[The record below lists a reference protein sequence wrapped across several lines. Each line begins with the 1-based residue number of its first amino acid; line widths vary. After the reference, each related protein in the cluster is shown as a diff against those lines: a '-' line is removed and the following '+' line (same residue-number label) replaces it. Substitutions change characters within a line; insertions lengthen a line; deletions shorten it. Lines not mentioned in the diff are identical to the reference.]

1 MNQSL
6 QTSSPLL
13 EPRAALVALLVG
25 AAGLLIWAIGLFFD
39 REAALRSYLFAFV
52 FINSIP
58 LGCLALV
65 MLHHLTGGVW
75 GVPARRLA
83 EAAGVTIPLMA
94 LLFIPIAIA
103 IITGHLYP
111 WARPEEFAHDA
122 ILRHRRELPVLGFST
137 GWVLA
142 RAAIYFA
149 VWSILAWWLR
159 GISLRKGGVRN
170 IAGSISGAGTVLYF
184 ITVSLAASDWVMS
197 REAHYYSSVFGF
209 ITVAAQ
215 SVAGLC
221 FVIVILA
228 LLADRALLQG
238 KSGPSGTP
246 LNGPDVPKSQTV
258 FWETVTRPRALHDL
272 GNLLLTC
279 VVMWAYVSFAQL
291 LVNWVGNTQE
301 DVTWYVHRSHG
312 GWRIVTIAVI
322 VLHFFV
328 PFVLLL
334 LQPTKRNLRPLA
346 RLAAGLLILRL
357 IDVLWLI
364 APSSP
369 TEHAGG
375 LYWTDLFAPI
385 GVGGIWLAGFLWILR
400 RAPVV
405 VPELLESMPP
415 ETEAGGG
422 GEVSLRPS

>member
-1 MNQSL
+1 MSESL

-13 EPRAALVALLVG
+13 QPRVTRLALFAG
-25 AAGLLIWAIGLFFD
+25 AAGLLLWALGLFFD
-39 REAALRSYLFAFV
+39 REAALRSYLFAFI

-65 MLHHLTGGVW
+65 MLHHLTGGRW
-75 GVPARRLA
+75 GVPIRWLA
-83 EAAGVTIPLMA
+83 ETAAATMPLMA
-94 LLFIPIAIA
+94 LLFIPIALGMLS
-103 IITGHLYP
+103 GHLYP
-111 WARPEEFAHDA
+111 WAKPDEYAHDA
-122 ILRHRRELPVLGFST
+122 VLRHRRELPVLGFST

-142 RAAIYFA
+142 RAAGYFIL
-149 VWSILAWWLR
+149 WSMLAWRLR
-159 GISLRKGGVRN
+159 ALSLRDSWRGVGGLS
-170 IAGSISGAGTVLYF
+170 AGGAVLYF

-221 FVIVILA
+221 FVLVILA
-228 LLADRALLQG
+228 FLADRPPLL
-238 KSGPSGTP
+238 TAA
-246 LNGPDVPKSQTV
+246 
-258 FWETVTRPRALHDL
+258 RPRALHDL

-279 VVMWAYVSFAQL
+279 VVLWAYVSFAQL
-291 LVNWVGNTQE
+291 LVNWIGNTQE

-312 GWRIVTIAVI
+312 GWRIVTVALI

-334 LQPTKRNLRPLA
+334 LQPTKRSLRPLA
-346 RLAAGLLILRL
+346 RLAAGLLVLRL
-357 IDVLWLI
+357 IDVLWLV

-375 LYWTDLFAPI
+375 VYWTDLCAPI
-385 GVGGIWLAGFLWILR
+385 GVGGLWLAAFLWMLR
-400 RAPVV
+400 RAPLVV
-405 VPELLESMPP
+405 TSLIESMPP
-415 ETEAGGG
+415 ETESS
-422 GEVSLRPS
+422 GEVALRPS